1 MPRTLLLEIGTEE
14 IPARFMKS
22 ALAQLKELAEKT
34 LLEERIDYTE
44 AMAYGTPRRLAL
56 IIKGVAEEQQEK
68 VEEVKGPAKKAAF
81 DAAGLPTKAAQGFAR
96 SQGVAVDKL
105 EIRTT
110 PAGEYLFA
118 IKQIQGRPTVEVLI
132 EKLPELITS
141 LSFPKPMRWGY
152 GEMRFA
158 RPIHWLVALYGQEVV
173 PFTLAGLTSGR
184 ITYGHRF
191 LGQGAITLA
200 EAEDYLPRLEE
211 NFVIAD
217 QEKRRSLIWQ
227 QIQELARQEG
237 GRVEPDEEL
246 LEEVTHLLEYPTAL
260 CGCFADHYLE
270 LPEEVLITPMR
281 EHQRYFPVR
290 NEAGQLLSKFI
301 TVRNGTADHLEI
313 VREGNEKVLRA
324 RLADARFFF
333 EEDLKVPLEQNI
345 EKLGKIVFQESLGM
359 VSDKVQRI
367 RALAGYLAQQ
377 LAWPAERLAELDRA
391 ALLAKTDLVTNMV
404 YEFPELQGI
413 MGAEYAR
420 RGGEP
425 AEVAQAIFEHYLP
438 RQAGDILP
446 ATELGMVVSLADKFD
461 TITGC
466 FAVGIQ
472 PTGSQDPYA
481 LRRQALG
488 ICRIMLDRDLEISL
502 STLIEKAY
510 RLYTEAGQVRLKLT
524 QEQVT
529 QEILEFFKQRLRN
542 ILSDRGIAY
551 DVLEAVLAVGFD
563 NLPDLKRRADGVQAF
578 RQRTEFADLI
588 TAYTRA
594 NNLAR
599 HADTDLVDESKFVEP
614 VEGRLFG
621 VLVRARAEVQEALQQ
636 KDISRALES
645 VATLR
650 EPIGEF
656 FEGVMVMVED
666 QAIRQNR
673 LGLLKLVSNLAAK
686 IADFSRL
693 VGQID

>member
-217 QEKRRSLIWQ
+217 QEKRRSMIWQ

-367 RALAGYLAQQ
+367 RALAGYLA
-377 LAWPAERLAELDRA
+377 PA
-391 ALLAKTDLVTNMV
+391 
-404 YEFPELQGI
+404 
-413 MGAEYAR
+413 
-420 RGGEP
+420 
-425 AEVAQAIFEHYLP
+425 
-438 RQAGDILP
+438 
-446 ATELGMVVSLADKFD
+446 VSLA
-461 TITGC
+461 G
-466 FAVGIQ
+466 
-472 PTGSQDPYA
+472 
-481 LRRQALG
+481 
-488 ICRIMLDRDLEISL
+488 
-502 STLIEKAY
+502 
-510 RLYTEAGQVRLKLT
+510 
-524 QEQVT
+524 
-529 QEILEFFKQRLRN
+529 
-542 ILSDRGIAY
+542 
-551 DVLEAVLAVGFD
+551 
-563 NLPDLKRRADGVQAF
+563 
-578 RQRTEFADLI
+578 
-588 TAYTRA
+588 
-594 NNLAR
+594 
-599 HADTDLVDESKFVEP
+599 
-614 VEGRLFG
+614 
-621 VLVRARAEVQEALQQ
+621 
-636 KDISRALES
+636 
-645 VATLR
+645 
-650 EPIGEF
+650 
-656 FEGVMVMVED
+656 
-666 QAIRQNR
+666 
-673 LGLLKLVSNLAAK
+673 
-686 IADFSRL
+686 
-693 VGQID
+693 